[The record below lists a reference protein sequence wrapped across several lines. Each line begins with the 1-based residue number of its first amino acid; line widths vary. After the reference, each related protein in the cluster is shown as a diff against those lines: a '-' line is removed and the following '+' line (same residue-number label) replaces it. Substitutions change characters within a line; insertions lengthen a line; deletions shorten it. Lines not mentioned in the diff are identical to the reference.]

1 MNNLLQKISLE
12 KKKKYLGLTLQYH
25 AEILQ
30 CQAERNYTVGILN
43 CVDGG

>member
-1 MNNLLQKISLE
+1 MNNLLQKISLGLTQ
-12 KKKKYLGLTLQYH
+12 KYLGLTLLYH

>member
-1 MNNLLQKISLE
+1 MNNLLLKISLGLTQ
-12 KKKKYLGLTLQYH
+12 KSLGLTLQYH

>member
-1 MNNLLQKISLE
+1 MDNLLQKISLGLTQ
-12 KKKKYLGLTLQYH
+12 KYLGLTLQYH
-25 AEILQ
+25 AVKLQ